1 MLNHCFQF
9 LLVEAV
15 RGGERNARDVEL
27 RRTFLNLRSQ
37 DIGNNPNTTR
47 TSASPFVD
55 DKFLSTSDPESSH
68 ASYQQPVTCSVP
80 VSEVL
85 TVQSDLLEVD
95 LLSLGAMAS
104 ELIHGCKPTHGSE
117 FLRDL
122 RLQKDRVVFKSKETM
137 DEPTQVSIYQSLL
150 KDLIGH
156 ILLDGIQDS
165 GLQ

>member
-1 MLNHCFQF
+1 M
-9 LLVEAV
+9 
-15 RGGERNARDVEL
+15 EL

-37 DIGNNPNTTR
+37 DAGNNPNTTR

-55 DKFLSTSDPESSH
+55 VKSLLTSGPESSG

-85 TVQSDLLEVD
+85 NVQSDLLEVD
-95 LLSLGAMAS
+95 LLSLGAMAY
-104 ELIHGCKPTHGSE
+104 EVIHGCKPMHGSE

-122 RLQKDRVVFKSKETM
+122 RRLQKDRVVFKSKETM

-150 KDLIGH
+150 EDLIGH

-165 GLQ
+165 GLR